1 MNFDWDEKKNL
12 SNYKKHGIRF
22 EEVIEVFKDTFAL
35 EATDEF
41 NKNRLIRTGFTFHK
55 GVLFVVYEENN
66 ESIRIISARKST
78 KSEAKQY
85 AQRIRS

>member
-12 SNYKKHGIRF
+12 SNLKKHGIRF
-22 EEVIEVFKDTFAL
+22 EDVIEVFKDPYAL

-41 NKNRLIRTGFTFHK
+41 NSNRFIRVGFTFHK
-55 GVLFVVYEENN
+55 GVLFVVYEE
-66 ESIRIISARKST
+66 STDSVRIISARKST
-78 KSEAKQY
+78 KSEAKLY